1 MSLTLLTP
9 VPETV
14 REPVTDEL
22 TPGYYLSGHQLGPYV
37 SGLLARCRTVFD
49 IKPVMTGDLDTLV
62 AAGLTDRSGVI
73 EDGAHIT
80 GDVIVQHGAR
90 IEAGARVTGPV
101 LVCEGAVIS
110 AGAYVR
116 DHVVIGPGTQV
127 GFGAEITRSLLG
139 AHVFAK
145 HACFIGD
152 TVVGSGV
159 NFGAFS
165 STTGLITSG
174 GPVTEPAVKEIVVI
188 LDSRKYGTGQT
199 KFGAVIGDGVTL
211 SAGTVLCPGT
221 LIGPRTVIYPR
232 TQLGGF
238 MPAGSRVR

>member
-1 MSLTLLTP
+1 
-9 VPETV
+9 
-14 REPVTDEL
+14 
-22 TPGYYLSGHQLGPYV
+22 
-37 SGLLARCRTVFD
+37 
-49 IKPVMTGDLDTLV
+49 MTGDLDAPAV
-62 AAGLTDRSGVI
+62 AGLGDRGGVI
-73 EDGAHIT
+73 EDGAFVS
-80 GDVIVQHGAR
+80 GDVIVQRGGR
-90 IEAGARVTGPV
+90 VEAGARVTGPV
-101 LVCEGAVIS
+101 LVCEGAVVS

-152 TVVGSGV
+152 SVVGSRV

-174 GPVTEPAVKEIVVI
+174 GPVTEPAVKEITVT
-188 LDSRKYGTGQT
+188 LDSRTYGTGQT

-211 SAGTVLCPGT
+211 SAGTILCPGT

>member
-1 MSLTLLTP
+1 MSPTLRMPASGT
-9 VPETV
+9 ETV
-14 REPVTDEL
+14 PGEL
-22 TPGYYLSGHQLGPYV
+22 TPAYYLADAQLGPYMI
-37 SGLLARCRTVFD
+37 GLLARCSSVFA
-49 IKPVMTGDLDTLV
+49 IKATLSADLDNP
-62 AAGLTDRSGVI
+62 AAVGLDDRGGVI
-73 EDGAHIT
+73 EPGAHVS
-80 GDVIVQHGAR
+80 GDVIVQSGAR

-101 LVCEGAVIS
+101 LVCEGAVVA

-145 HACFIGD
+145 HPCFIGD
-152 TVVGSGV
+152 AIVGSGV

-165 STTGLITSG
+165 STTGLLTSE
-174 GPVTEPAVKEIVVI
+174 GPVTEPAVKEIFVT
-188 LDSRKYGTGQT
+188 LRGQKYATGQT

-221 LIGPRTVIYPR
+221 LIGPGTVIYPR

>member
-1 MSLTLLTP
+1 MSPTLLTP
-9 VPETV
+9 APEIAV
-14 REPVTDEL
+14 DEL
-22 TPGYYLSGHQLGPYV
+22 APDYYLSGDQLGPYIT
-37 SGLLARCRTVFD
+37 GLLARCRTVFD
-49 IKPVMTGDLDTLV
+49 IKPVLTGDLDAPA
-62 AAGLTDRSGVI
+62 AAGLADRSGVI
-73 EDGAHIT
+73 EDGAYVT
-80 GDVIVQHGAR
+80 GDVIVQRGAR
-90 IEAGARVTGPV
+90 VEAGARVSGPV

-152 TVVGSGV
+152 SVVGSRV
-159 NFGAFS
+159 NFGAFT

-174 GPVTEPAVKEIVVI
+174 GPVTEPAVKEIVVT
-188 LDSRKYGTGQT
+188 LDNRKYGTGQT

>member
-1 MSLTLLTP
+1 MSSDLLTP
-9 VPETV
+9 ASGTETV
-14 REPVTDEL
+14 LDEL
-22 TPGYYLSGHQLGPYV
+22 TPAYYLSDPQLGAYI
-37 SGLLARCRTVFD
+37 SGLLARCTSVFD
-49 IKPVMTGDLDTLV
+49 IKPTLTTDLDHPGAV
-62 AAGLTDRSGVI
+62 GLHDRGGLI
-73 EDGAHIT
+73 EPGAHVS
-80 GDVIVQHGAR
+80 GDVIVQSGAR
-90 IEAGARVTGPV
+90 IEAGARVSGPV
-101 LVCEGAVIS
+101 LVCEGAVIA

-152 TVVGSGV
+152 AVVGSGV

-165 STTGLITSG
+165 STTGLLASE
-174 GPVTEPAVKEIVVI
+174 GPVTEPAVKEIVVT
-188 LDSRKYGTGQT
+188 LHGQRYATGQT

-221 LIGPRTVIYPR
+221 LIGPGTVIYPR

>member
-1 MSLTLLTP
+1 MSPTLLTP
-9 VPETV
+9 TPAPETV
-14 REPVTDEL
+14 VDEL
-22 TPGYYLSGHQLGPYV
+22 TPAYYLSGEQLGPYV
-37 SGLLARCRTVFD
+37 TDLLARCRNVFN
-49 IKPVMTGDLDTLV
+49 IKPVLTGDLDNPA
-62 AAGLTDRSGVI
+62 AAGLTDRSGLV
-73 EDGAHIT
+73 EDGAHVT

-145 HACFIGD
+145 HAAFIGD
-152 TVVGSGV
+152 SVVGSGV

-165 STTGLITSG
+165 STTGLLTND
-174 GPVTEPAVKEIVVI
+174 GPVTEPAVKEIVVT
-188 LDSRKYGTGQT
+188 LDGRKYPTGQT